1 MSAGSGLPAQ
11 TDVVIV
17 GAGLAGLAAARRL
30 HRAGTPWLL
39 VEAAE
44 RLGGRVGTDAVDG
57 YLIDRGFQVVNTG
70 YPRLSA
76 LVDLTSLGLGYFT
89 QGVLVRRGETLH
101 RMVHPLRDPLG
112 AARTVLTGLADAAG
126 VGRLANAS
134 VGLGGPSGNASVG
147 LGGPSGNASVGLGGR
162 SGNASVGL
170 GGRSGNASVGLGGR
184 SGSASAG
191 HDGPRNGSA
200 GIGRPGEAPKGE
212 DVDRVVG
219 GRLADVRRISS
230 VGRASDRLRLAALAA
245 RCASLPV
252 HRLLAAPETSTEAA
266 LRRAG
271 LSDRIVEELLRPF
284 LSGVFGERELTTSSH
299 VFAMIVRSFAR
310 GRIGLPAAG
319 IAALPEAVAAPLP
332 ESLIALG
339 VSATSLRPG
348 LVRTSAGAVR
358 CRAVLVAADPAT
370 ATALL
375 PPLGRVRMN
384 TLTTYYHSTAEPPL
398 DEPILLL
405 DGDRRELVAN
415 TVVVSRAAPTYA
427 PAGRHLVAT
436 SVAGPVVPPEPVV
449 RAELARLYGRPVDDW
464 EHLTTVSV
472 PEALPAAPA
481 PQGRLRKPV
490 ALGEGIFVAGDHRGS
505 PSVQGALASGWR
517 AAGAINRCLGG

>member
-1 MSAGSGLPAQ
+1 MTAELPAQ

-17 GAGLAGLAAARRL
+17 GGGLAGLAAARRL

-44 RLGGRVGTDAVDG
+44 RLGGRVGTDSVDG

-76 LVDLTSLGLGYFT
+76 LVDLTPLRLGLFT
-89 QGVLVRRGETLH
+89 QGVMVRRGETLH
-101 RMVHPLRDPLG
+101 RMAHPLRDPFG

-126 VGRLANAS
+126 VGRLAHTGN
-134 VGLGGPSGNASVG
+134 VGRVAGGA
-147 LGGPSGNASVGLGGR
+147 
-162 SGNASVGL
+162 
-170 GGRSGNASVGLGGR
+170 
-184 SGSASAG
+184 
-191 HDGPRNGSA
+191 
-200 GIGRPGEAPKGE
+200 
-212 DVDRVVG
+212 
-219 GRLADVRRISS
+219 LADVPRISS
-230 VGRASDRLRLAALAA
+230 VGRAGDRLRLAALAA
-245 RCASLPV
+245 RCASYPAG
-252 HRLLAAPETSTEAA
+252 RLLAAPETSTEAA

-284 LSGVFGERELTTSSH
+284 LSGVFGERELSTSSH

-332 ESLIALG
+332 ESLIVLG
-339 VSATSLRPG
+339 VGATSLRPG

-358 CRAVLVAADPAT
+358 CRAVLVATDPAT
-370 ATALL
+370 ASVLL
-375 PPLGRVRMN
+375 PSLGRVRMN
-384 TLTTYYHSTAEPPL
+384 ALTTYYHSTVEPPL
-398 DEPILLL
+398 EEPIPLL

-415 TVVVSRAAPTYA
+415 TVVVSRAAPSYA

-436 SVAGPVVPPEPVV
+436 SVAGPTAPPEPLV

-464 EHLTTVSV
+464 EHLTTVPV
-472 PEALPAAPA
+472 PEALPAALP

-490 ALGEGIFVAGDHRGS
+490 ALGEGLFVAGDHRGS
-505 PSVQGALASGWR
+505 PSAQGALASGWR
-517 AAGAINRCLGG
+517 AAGAINRYLEG

>member
-1 MSAGSGLPAQ
+1 MPAQ
-11 TDVVIV
+11 TDVVVV
-17 GAGLAGLAAARRL
+17 GGGLAGLAAARRL

-126 VGRLANAS
+126 VGRLAS
-134 VGLGGPSGNASVG
+134 
-147 LGGPSGNASVGLGGR
+147 
-162 SGNASVGL
+162 
-170 GGRSGNASVGLGGR
+170 ASVGLGGR
-184 SGSASAG
+184 SGSTSVG
-191 HDGPRNGSA
+191 LGGRSGSTSVGLGGSRNSSA
-200 GIGRPGEAPKGE
+200 GIGRPGEAPTGE
-212 DVDRVVG
+212 DVDRVVD

-252 HRLLAAPETSTEAA
+252 DRLLAAPETSTGAA

-319 IAALPEAVAAPLP
+319 IGALPEAVAAPLP

-339 VSATSLRPG
+339 VSATSLRTG
-348 LVRTSAGAVR
+348 LVRTSAGVVR
-358 CRAVLVAADPAT
+358 CRAVLVATDPAT

-436 SVAGPVVPPEPVV
+436 SVAGPMVPPEPVV

-490 ALGEGIFVAGDHRGS
+490 APGEGIFVAGDHRGS

-517 AAGAINRCLGG
+517 AAGAINRYLGG

>member
-1 MSAGSGLPAQ
+1 MPAQ
-11 TDVVIV
+11 TDVVVV

-39 VEAAE
+39 VESAE

-134 VGLGGPSGNASVG
+134 VGLGGRLANAS
-147 LGGPSGNASVGLGGR
+147 A
-162 SGNASVGL
+162 
-170 GGRSGNASVGLGGR
+170 GLGGR
-184 SGSASAG
+184 SGSASVGLGGQFGRAPVG
-191 HDGPRNGSA
+191 HGASRNGSA
-200 GIGRPGEAPKGE
+200 GIGRPGEAPTGE

-245 RCASLPV
+245 RCASFPV
-252 HRLLAAPETSTEAA
+252 DRLLAAPETSTGAA

-319 IAALPEAVAAPLP
+319 IGALPEAVAAPLP

-348 LVRTSAGAVR
+348 LVRTSAGVVR
-358 CRAVLVAADPAT
+358 CRAVLVATDPAT

-427 PAGRHLVAT
+427 PAGQHLVAT

-517 AAGAINRCLGG
+517 AAGAINRYLGG

>member
-1 MSAGSGLPAQ
+1 MPAQ

-17 GAGLAGLAAARRL
+17 GGGMAGLAAARRL

-44 RLGGRVGTDAVDG
+44 RLGGRVGTEAVDG

-89 QGVLVRRGETLH
+89 QGVLVRRGGTLH
-101 RMVHPLRDPLG
+101 RMVHPLRDPFG
-112 AARTVLTGLADAAG
+112 ATRTVLTGLADAAG
-126 VGRLANAS
+126 LGRL
-134 VGLGGPSGNASVG
+134 GNV
-147 LGGPSGNASVGLGGR
+147 P
-162 SGNASVGL
+162 
-170 GGRSGNASVGLGGR
+170 
-184 SGSASAG
+184 AG
-191 HDGPRNGSA
+191 QDL
-200 GIGRPGEAPKGE
+200 
-212 DVDRVVG
+212 DRVVG

-230 VGRASDRLRLAALAA
+230 VGRATDRLRLAALAA
-245 RCASLPV
+245 RCAGYPV
-252 HRLLAAPETSTEAA
+252 DRLLAAPETSTETA

-284 LSGVFGERELTTSSH
+284 LSGVFGERELHTSSH
-299 VFAMIVRSFAR
+299 AFAMVVRSFAR

-319 IAALPEAVAAPLP
+319 IAALPEALATPLP
-332 ESLIALG
+332 GSLIALG
-339 VSATSLRPG
+339 VAATSLRPG

-358 CRAVLVAADPAT
+358 CRAVLVATDPRA

-375 PPLGRVRMN
+375 PPLRRVRMHA
-384 TLTTYYHSTAEPPL
+384 LTTYYHSTVEPPL

-415 TVVVSRAAPTYA
+415 TTVVSHAAPTYA

-436 SVAGPVVPPEPVV
+436 SVAGPMVPPEPVV
-449 RAELARLYGRPVDDW
+449 RAELARLYGRRVDDW
-464 EHLTTVSV
+464 EHLTTVPV

-481 PQGRLRKPV
+481 PQGGCASRSRWGRGSSWPGTTGRARPCRARWPAAGGRPARSTGTCGVDLACAGCGPGRPLGV
-490 ALGEGIFVAGDHRGS
+490 AARSMPIGILAVPEAVGAVPNRRAIRWAGRADSIFAGGRRMSVAGRRRAGLLSRRPFRGGS
-505 PSVQGALASGWR
+505 S
-517 AAGAINRCLGG
+517 AG

>member
-1 MSAGSGLPAQ
+1 MPTE

-17 GAGLAGLAAARRL
+17 GGGLAGLAAARRL

-89 QGVLVRRGETLH
+89 QGVLVRRGDTLH
-101 RMVHPLRDPLG
+101 RMVHPLRDPFG

-126 VGRLANAS
+126 VGRLGNAS
-134 VGLGGPSGNASVG
+134 AGMGGSGSGAVGLGGSGNAST
-147 LGGPSGNASVGLGGR
+147 
-162 SGNASVGL
+162 
-170 GGRSGNASVGLGGR
+170 
-184 SGSASAG
+184 
-191 HDGPRNGSA
+191 
-200 GIGRPGEAPKGE
+200 GE
-212 DVDRVVG
+212 DGDRGTG
-219 GRLADVRRISS
+219 GRLAEVRRISS
-230 VGRASDRLRLAALAA
+230 VGRAGDRLRLAALAA
-245 RCASLPV
+245 RCASYPV
-252 HRLLAAPETSTEAA
+252 DRLLAAPETSTEAA

-284 LSGVFGERELTTSSH
+284 LSGVFGERELRTSSH
-299 VFAMIVRSFAR
+299 VLAMIVRSFAR

-319 IAALPEAVAAPLP
+319 IAALPEALAAPLP

-348 LVRTSAGAVR
+348 LVNTSAGAVR
-358 CRAVLVAADPAT
+358 CRAVLVATDPVT

-375 PPLGRVRMN
+375 PPLGRVRMHA
-384 TLTTYYHSTAEPPL
+384 LTTYYHSTAEPPL

-427 PAGRHLVAT
+427 PPGRHLVAT
-436 SVAGPVVPPEPVV
+436 SVAGPLVPPEPVV
-449 RAELARLYGRPVDDW
+449 RTELARLYGRPVDDW
-464 EHLTTVSV
+464 EHLTTVGV

-490 ALGEGIFVAGDHRGS
+490 APREGIFVAGDHRGS

-517 AAGAINRCLGG
+517 AAGAIIGFLHG

>member
-1 MSAGSGLPAQ
+1 MPAQ

-17 GAGLAGLAAARRL
+17 GGGLAGLAAARRL

-44 RLGGRVGTDAVDG
+44 RLGGRVRTDAVDG
-57 YLIDRGFQVVNTG
+57 YLIDRGFQVVNTA

-89 QGVLVRRGETLH
+89 QGVLVRRGEMLH
-101 RMVHPLRDPLG
+101 RMVHPLRDPFG

-126 VGRLANAS
+126 VES
-134 VGLGGPSGNASVG
+134 
-147 LGGPSGNASVGLGGR
+147 
-162 SGNASVGL
+162 
-170 GGRSGNASVGLGGR
+170 
-184 SGSASAG
+184 
-191 HDGPRNGSA
+191 
-200 GIGRPGEAPKGE
+200 
-212 DVDRVVG
+212 
-219 GRLADVRRISS
+219 RRISS
-230 VGRASDRLRLAALAA
+230 VGRAGDRLRLAALAA

-252 HRLLAAPETSTEAA
+252 DRLLTAPETSTEAA

-284 LSGVFGERELTTSSH
+284 LSGVFGERELSTSSH

-319 IAALPEAVAAPLP
+319 IGALPEAVATPLP

-339 VSATSLRPG
+339 VSAASVRPG

-358 CRAVLVAADPAT
+358 CRAVLVATDPAT

-375 PPLGRVRMN
+375 PALGRVRMHS
-384 TLTTYYHSTAEPPL
+384 LTTYYHSTAEPPL
-398 DEPILLL
+398 GEPILLL

-436 SVAGPVVPPEPVV
+436 SVAGPVVPPESVV
-449 RAELARLYGRPVDDW
+449 RAELARLYGRAVDDW
-464 EHLTTVSV
+464 EHLTTVPV

-490 ALGEGIFVAGDHRGS
+490 ATGEGIFVAGDHRGS

-517 AAGAINRCLGG
+517 AAGAVVGYLQG